1 MQFHFCPYC
10 QLFQHH
16 LLTGPIF
23 SPPIWNAYRCIKFPS
38 TYGCF

>member
-23 SPPIWNAYRCIKFPS
+23 SPPI
-38 TYGCF
+38 